1 MSKYITEKTLRTIQ
15 IMNAK
20 SSHQIGRRRWI
31 ELVCNIAIA
40 YHNYS
45 TMRLSADASNAS
57 TTLQEVEEQIE
68 LANAFFG
75 TDITLSDV
83 YDFQRESVDRSIILY
98 EHYKKVLKIQAGDIF
113 KPHIVELLCKELYEE
128 YSQIPITAIIYEY
141 YNEVALLI
149 LKYMC
154 EGLDYDTFMR
164 KLVAIKLIPN
174 QKPING
180 EILKKMIKTGEKW
193 KKRYMEIFREER
205 AKGNI

>member
-83 YDFQRESVDRSIILY
+83 YDFQRDSVDRSIILY

-113 KPHIVELLCKELYEE
+113 KPHIVELLCKEL
-128 YSQIPITAIIYEY
+128 
-141 YNEVALLI
+141 
-149 LKYMC
+149 
-154 EGLDYDTFMR
+154 
-164 KLVAIKLIPN
+164 
-174 QKPING
+174 
-180 EILKKMIKTGEKW
+180 
-193 KKRYMEIFREER
+193 
-205 AKGNI
+205 